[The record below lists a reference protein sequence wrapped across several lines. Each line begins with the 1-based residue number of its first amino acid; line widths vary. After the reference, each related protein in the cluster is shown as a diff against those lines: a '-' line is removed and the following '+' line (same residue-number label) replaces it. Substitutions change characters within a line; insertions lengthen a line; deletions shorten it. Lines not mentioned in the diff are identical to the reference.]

1 MGQHCGSM
9 FLRAGAFDWRQI
21 TRDAN
26 VSAVRSSYRC
36 AGVVYALTG
45 QCRSNSEAPHAGRR
59 PGSPRMSMILV
70 VNAGSSS
77 IKFRVLDMPGER
89 RLAWGLV
96 EGIGGAQ
103 ADLHFAAEGREPVRR
118 AVAAADHA
126 AAADALLGQLAA
138 MPAGGGIHAVGHRVV
153 HGGVEFS
160 APLPID
166 ARAIARIEAVSAL
179 APLHNAA
186 GLACIRL
193 IRTRF
198 PDLPQVAVFDTAFHH
213 DLPECA
219 RLYALPLALQ
229 RAQGIRRF
237 GFHGLSH
244 RAVARA
250 AAAWLQRPPE
260 DLRMITLHL
269 GNGASACAVRGGRSV
284 DTSMG
289 FTPLEGLIMG
299 SRCGDLDPSLP
310 GHLAAALGWDAARVD
325 TVLNHESGL
334 RGLCGDSDMR
344 RVEARRAAGDA
355 DAHRAFELFCYRIRK
370 YVGAYHAV
378 LNGLDALVFTAGIGE
393 HSAAVRAAVCA
404 DLDALGIA
412 VDARRNTAVDGGI
425 TDIGQ
430 PHAAVRVLV
439 VPTDEETEIARA
451 THACLYGDA

>member
-1 MGQHCGSM
+1 MS
-9 FLRAGAFDWRQI
+9 
-21 TRDAN
+21 N
-26 VSAVRSSYRC
+26 V
-36 AGVVYALTG
+36 
-45 QCRSNSEAPHAGRR
+45 
-59 PGSPRMSMILV
+59 LV
-70 VNAGSSS
+70 INAGSSS

-153 HGGVEFS
+153 HGGAEFS

-166 ARAIARIEAVSAL
+166 ARAIVRIEAAGAL

-213 DLPECA
+213 DLPDCA

-229 RAQGIRRF
+229 REQGIRRF

-244 RAVARA
+244 RSVARA
-250 AAAWLQRPPE
+250 AAAWLRRPLE
-260 DLRMITLHL
+260 ELRLITLHL
-269 GNGASACAVRGGRSV
+269 GNGASACAIRGGRSV

-289 FTPLEGLIMG
+289 FTPLEGLVMG
-299 SRCGDLDPSLP
+299 SRCGDLDPALP
-310 GHLAAALGWDAARVD
+310 GHLAGTLGWDAARID
-325 TVLNHESGL
+325 ALLNRDSGL

-344 RVEARRAAGDA
+344 AIERRMGAGDA
-355 DAHRAFELFCYRIRK
+355 DARLAFELFCYRIRK
-370 YVGAYHAV
+370 YIGAYHAV
-378 LNGLDALVFTAGIGE
+378 LNGIDALVFTAGIGE
-393 HSAAVRAAVCA
+393 RSAAVRAAVCA

-412 VDARRNTAVDGGI
+412 IDARRNAAADDGI
-425 TDIGQ
+425 ADIGH
-430 PHAAVRVLV
+430 PDAAVRILV
-439 VPTDEETEIARA
+439 VPTDEELEIARA
-451 THACLYGDA
+451 THASLGGGD